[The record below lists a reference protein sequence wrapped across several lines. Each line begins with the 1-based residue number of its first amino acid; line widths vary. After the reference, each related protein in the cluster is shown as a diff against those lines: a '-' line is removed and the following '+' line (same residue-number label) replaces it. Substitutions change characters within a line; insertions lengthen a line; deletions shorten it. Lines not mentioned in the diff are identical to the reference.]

1 MIWETLSAA
10 RDLGRLHEVA
20 SVLVRYGFGD
30 VVRRMGMAG
39 ALERAG
45 HLLRSEHVAELA
57 KLPPPERVRR
67 ALEEMGPS
75 FIKLGQLFATRID
88 LFAPDWIAEFEKLQ
102 SQVPPVTFETIR
114 PQIEEDLHGSIE
126 SVFARFDTKPLAA
139 ASIAQVY
146 RACLADGGEVAVKV
160 RRPGIRPLVEADMR
174 LLQRLAR
181 IVESEA
187 PDLRRYQPR
196 ALVRQLQASLT
207 RELDLAAECRHAE
220 RIAANFAEDP
230 QLVVPGVHWPLTS
243 ERMNVQEFIDGIPLG
258 DTVALRAAGAD
269 LPLIA
274 RIGAQVE
281 MKMIYEDGFFH
292 ADPHPGNVLWLPGN
306 RLALIDFGM
315 VGRLTEARRA
325 EVVDLFDGLVRR
337 DAAQVGEV
345 LLAWAADE
353 KVDETALFEQ
363 VESFIDN
370 YHSVPLKDLHLG
382 MMLNDITGLLREHS
396 VMLPP
401 DLAMMAKVLVTLEGV
416 GRKLDPEFDMA
427 SEAAPFLRRV
437 MLARYAPRAL
447 AHRGRRAMGDTVG
460 LLTSIPGQ
468 LKKSMRALR
477 RGQLNVNIDIARLQ
491 RFGEEV
497 DKSANRLTVGILV
510 ASLIIGS
517 SIVMTVEGGP
527 TMLGLPLFG
536 LIGYL
541 GAAAGSVWLLWTIWR
556 SGGGR

>member
-1 MIWETLSAA
+1 MLWETLSAA

-88 LFAPDWIAEFEKLQ
+88 LFAPEWIAEFEKMQ
-102 SQVPPVTFETIR
+102 SQVPPVPFETIR

-126 SVFARFDTKPLAA
+126 SAFARFDPKPIAA

-146 RACLADGGEVAVKV
+146 RACLTDGGEVAVKV
-160 RRPGIRPLVEADMR
+160 RRPGIVAQVHAD
-174 LLQRLAR
+174 L
-181 IVESEA
+181 
-187 PDLRRYQPR
+187 PR

-220 RIAANFAEDP
+220 RIAGNFRGNP
-230 QLVVPGVHWPLTS
+230 RLVVPGVHWPLTS

-258 DTVALRAAGAD
+258 DTTALRAAGAD
-269 LPLIA
+269 LPLIG

-281 MKMIYEDGFFH
+281 MKMIFEDGFFH
-292 ADPHPGNVLWLPGN
+292 ADPHPGNVLWLHGN
-306 RLALIDFGM
+306 RLALLDFGM

-353 KVDETALFEQ
+353 KVDESALFEQ

-427 SEAAPFLRRV
+427 SEAAPFLRCI
-437 MLARYAPRAL
+437 MLARYAPRAV
-447 AHRGRRAMGDTVG
+447 AHRGRRAVGDTVG

-510 ASLIIGS
+510 AALIIGS

-541 GAAAGSVWLLWTIWR
+541 GAAAGS
-556 SGGGR
+556 SGVTR